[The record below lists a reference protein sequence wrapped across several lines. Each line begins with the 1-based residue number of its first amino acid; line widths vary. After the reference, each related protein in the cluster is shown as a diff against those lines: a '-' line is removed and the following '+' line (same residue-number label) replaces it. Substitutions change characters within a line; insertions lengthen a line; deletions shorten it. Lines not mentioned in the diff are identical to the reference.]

1 MLKKTSIPTEVWVGL
16 WKIWLYFTQPRFME
30 WQANALPCQMDRWQH
45 QGYDINVQCLW
56 YQCAVSMTV
65 FPEVTLSNFRLLNRL
80 LIWLDHQ
87 RHKYT
92 YTWNFLRTFHTNE
105 YKFLRKPCVNLSNH
119 VLESGPILL
128 AFVRRKFG
136 RILDISVRFLCTNI
150 MFTCEFY
157 NILTTDSFVSY
168 RIRRGSG
175 TCKYL

>member
-1 MLKKTSIPTEVWVGL
+1 MTGERATMSNGSLAASRV
-16 WKIWLYFTQPRFME
+16 R
-30 WQANALPCQMDRWQH
+30 
-45 QGYDINVQCLW
+45 
-56 YQCAVSMTV
+56 YQCTMSITV
-65 FPEVTLSNFRLLNRL
+65 FSEVSLTNFRLLNRL

-175 TCKYL
+175 TCKYLKFSYWLSNPFIRWTNCSTPFLFVSIFVRREKHGKV